1 MNVGIAH
8 SCESSIVGTVLR
20 VQVNCNSHLTLDCD
34 EKMYALS
41 LYCILKSINNLSI
54 YECQHSTLLSQVV
67 RVPLWGLSS
76 EFKLTVTLI

>member
-34 EKMYALS
+34 EKMY
-41 LYCILKSINNLSI
+41 
-54 YECQHSTLLSQVV
+54 ECRHSTLL
-67 RVPLWGLSS
+67 
-76 EFKLTVTLI
+76 